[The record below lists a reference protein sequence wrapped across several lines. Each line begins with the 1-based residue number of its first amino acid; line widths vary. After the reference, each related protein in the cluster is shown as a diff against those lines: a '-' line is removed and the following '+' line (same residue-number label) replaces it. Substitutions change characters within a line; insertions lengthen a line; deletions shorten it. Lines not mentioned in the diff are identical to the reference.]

1 MRASH
6 YRIEQNVDPV
16 VAIYSIR
23 NRFYMVQNLFVRLQR
38 NRQLKED
45 LY

>member
-6 YRIEQNVDPV
+6 CGIEQKVDPV

-23 NRFYMVQNLFVRLQR
+23 NRSYMEQNLFVKLQR
-38 NRQLKED
+38 NRKSKED
-45 LY
+45 LC